1 VAGLRRARE
10 GIRPSVAR
18 KGGWTRVGSRRH
30 FRYLDGR
37 GRLITDPEKLERM
50 QALAI
55 PPAWKEIWIS
65 PRPTAKLQATGID
78 AAGRR
83 QYLYHEDYRA
93 AQEEAKFHK
102 LVRFADALPA
112 FREAM
117 SKHIE
122 LEPMAP
128 EWTCAVAVRLI
139 NLGWFRVG
147 DDRYAKAHK
156 TFGITTL
163 RKSHVRVRG
172 SRIAFRF
179 RAKHRIW
186 VRTAVVD
193 TELAEAMR
201 ELLDTRGS
209 RLFRYRL
216 GDEIYNLTARRLNDY
231 IAEFMGDEFTAK
243 DFRTWG
249 GTLVAAVAFAERP
262 PAETATEAKRGI
274 AAVMRIVGERLGNT
288 PAVAR
293 ASYVSPAV
301 VEQYLDGRTIDDFR
315 PRHLRVVRARETG
328 LNPEEQALV
337 SLLRSWRIRRARKA
351 A

>member
-1 VAGLRRARE
+1 
-10 GIRPSVAR
+10 VAR

-37 GRLITDPEKLERM
+37 GKRITEPAKLERI

-55 PPAWKEIWIS
+55 PPAWKEVWIS
-65 PRPTAKLQATGID
+65 PRPTAKLQATGVD

-93 AQEEAKFHK
+93 AQEEAKFDK

-117 SKHIE
+117 SRHME
-122 LEPMAP
+122 LDPMSP
-128 EWTCAVAVRLI
+128 EWTCALAVRLI

-147 DDRYAKAHK
+147 DDRYTKANK

-163 RKSHVRVRG
+163 RKGHVNVRG

-193 TELAEAMR
+193 SELAEAMR
-201 ELLDTRGS
+201 ELLRTRGP

-216 GDEIYNLTARRLNDY
+216 DDEIYNLTARRLNEY
-231 IAEFMGDEFTAK
+231 IGEYMGEEFTAK

-249 GTLVAAVAFAERP
+249 GTLTAAVVFAERP
-262 PAETATEAKRGI
+262 PAETAAEAKRTVT
-274 AAVMRIVGERLGNT
+274 AVMRTVGERLGNT

-301 VEQYLDGRTIDDFR
+301 VDQYLDGRTIDDFR
-315 PRHLRVVRARETG
+315 PRHLRVVRAREIG
-328 LNPEEQALV
+328 LNAEEQALV

>member
-1 VAGLRRARE
+1 M
-10 GIRPSVAR
+10 AR
-18 KGGWTRVGSRRH
+18 KGGWTRAGSRRH
-30 FRYLDGR
+30 FRYLDSR
-37 GRLITDPEKLERM
+37 GRRITDPAKLERIES
-50 QALAI
+50 LAI
-55 PPAWKEIWIS
+55 PPAWKDVWIS
-65 PRPTAKLQATGID
+65 PRPGAKLQATGID

-83 QYLYHEDYRA
+83 QYLYHEDFRA
-93 AQEEAKFHK
+93 AQEQAKFDK
-102 LVRFADALPA
+102 LVRFADALPTL
-112 FREAM
+112 REAM
-117 SKHIE
+117 SDHME
-122 LEPMAP
+122 LEPMTP

-147 DDRYAKAHK
+147 GDRYVKAHK

-163 RKSHVRVRG
+163 RKGHVKVRG
-172 SRIAFRF
+172 SRISFRF

-193 TELAEAMR
+193 SELADAMR
-201 ELLDTRGS
+201 ELVRTPGR
-209 RLFRYRL
+209 RLFRYNL
-216 GDEIYNLTARRLNDY
+216 GGELCNLSARRLNEY
-231 IAEFMGDEFTAK
+231 IGEYMGEEFTAK

-249 GTLVAAVAFAERP
+249 GTLIAAVALAERG
-262 PAETATEAKRGI
+262 PAETETEAKKTV
-274 AAVMRIVGERLGNT
+274 AAAMRTVGERLGNT

-293 ASYVSPAV
+293 ASYVSPAL

-328 LNPEEQALV
+328 LDLEEQALV

>member
-1 VAGLRRARE
+1 MT
-10 GIRPSVAR
+10 R
-18 KGGWTRVGSRRH
+18 KGGWTRVGARRH

-37 GRLITDPEKLERM
+37 GKRITDSAKLERI
-50 QALAI
+50 QELAI
-55 PPAWKEIWIS
+55 PPAWKEVWIS
-65 PRPTAKLQATGID
+65 PRPTAKLQATGVD

-122 LEPMAP
+122 LAPMAP

-147 DDRYAKAHK
+147 DDRYVKAHK

-172 SRIAFRF
+172 GRIAFRF

-193 TELAEAMR
+193 MELAEAMR

-216 GDEIYNLTARRLNDY
+216 EGEIYNLSARRLNDY
-231 IAEFMGDEFTAK
+231 IAEFMGEEFTAK

-249 GTLVAAVAFAERP
+249 GTLVAAVALAERR
-262 PAETATEAKRGI
+262 PAETATEAKRTV
-274 AAVMRIVGERLGNT
+274 AAVMRTVGERLCNT